1 MAEDVKRWCQQ
12 CERCTV
18 VKDVFPW
25 VQTYMGHL
33 LASRPNQILAIDFTL
48 IEPSQNGMAN
58 VLVLTDVFSKYTQA
72 VPTRD
77 QRASTV
83 AKVLVNEWF
92 YKFVIP
98 SRIHSDQGRNFES
111 TLIQQL
117 CELYGIE
124 RSRTT
129 PAHPMG
135 NGQCERFNRTLHNL
149 LRTLPFPKKKNWA
162 MYLPQMVFSYN
173 ATPHQ
178 STDRLRVAFEGAKSR
193 MKLAADRR
201 KERHD
206 QRVQDDPLKPGQLVY
221 LRDLCVRGRAKIQDH
236 WSSVV
241 YRVLRAP
248 MPGGAVYTIAPV
260 EDLERVRHVHRT
272 LLRAQPPRPS
282 SEPVDSPLLVSD
294 QVSVEAE
301 DELLEDMWMLVPAGQ
316 EVLPPVTV
324 PAAANSSSLNDA
336 FSQSQSPEGVP
347 KSSCGVLTSEPLD
360 RGPGSSDLAVTVE
373 DRSISIRAPLRRT
386 TRATAGYHS
395 NVYHLP
401 ETVGGSMRSIMGSRV
416 SVTNGAV
423 NLFRPWS

>member
-1 MAEDVKRWCQQ
+1 M
-12 CERCTV
+12 
-18 VKDVFPW
+18 
-25 VQTYMGHL
+25 
-33 LASRPNQILAIDFTL
+33 
-48 IEPSQNGMAN
+48 
-58 VLVLTDVFSKYTQA
+58 
-72 VPTRD
+72 
-77 QRASTV
+77 

-92 YKFVIP
+92 YKFGIP

-149 LRTLPFPKKKNWA
+149 LRTLPSPKKKNWA
-162 MYLPQMVFSYN
+162 IYLPQVVFSYN
-173 ATPHQ
+173 TTPHQ
-178 STDRLRVAFEGAKSR
+178 STGESPHFLMFGQDPQLPIDFLLGRIDPPTQGSVHEWICDHKDRLRVAFEGARSR
-193 MKLAADRR
+193 IKLAAARR

-206 QRVQDDPLKPGQLVY
+206 RRVQDDPLKPGQLVY

-236 WSSVV
+236 WSPVV
-241 YRVLRAP
+241 YRVMRAP

-282 SEPVDSPLLVSD
+282 SEPVDSPLSVSD
-294 QVSVEAE
+294 QVSVADVE
-301 DELLEDMWMLVPAGQ
+301 DELLEDMWMLAPAVQ
-316 EVLPPVTV
+316 EVLPSVTV
-324 PAAANSSSLNDA
+324 PAAANSSLNDT
-336 FSQSQSPEGVP
+336 FSQPQSPEGAS
-347 KSSCGVLTSEPLD
+347 KSSSGVPTPESVD
-360 RGPGSSDLAVTVE
+360 HGPGSSDLAMTVE
-373 DRSISIRAPLRRT
+373 DRSISTRAPLRRT

-395 NVYHLP
+395 NVHHLP
-401 ETVGGSMRSIMGSRV
+401 ETVGGSMRGIMGSLV
-416 SVTNGAV
+416 SNNVAV